1 MPTCTTSSLSHK
13 ARLLGAALTVALLAA
28 ALFSLCAGASGV
40 SLWRGLGD
48 ALSGAD
54 TPAARIIL
62 YIRLPRTLAA
72 VFSGAALAC
81 AGAIIQGVLHNP
93 LAGPNII
100 GVNAGAGF
108 MTLLVSC
115 LWPAA
120 AGLVPLAAFMGAL
133 AAAMIILALAGRMGA
148 SRITVVLAGVAISAM
163 LSAGSDLI
171 TTLQPEATLGMS
183 AFMIGGFSGVTA
195 SRLAAAIAYIAPAL
209 ILALF
214 TAGDLDVLGLG
225 DEVAQSVGLRVR
237 RVRVTQLMLACVLAG
252 AAVSFSGL
260 IGFVG
265 LIVPHAIR
273 RVTGGEH
280 RALLPLSILG
290 GAVLMLF
297 CDTISRTLFAPY
309 EVPVGILLSLL
320 GGPFFLLLLM
330 KNRRG
335 GRA

>member
-1 MPTCTTSSLSHK
+1 MEKRSFRSVP
-13 ARLLGAALTVALLAA
+13 ARLALLALAMLGAALLSLCLGAA
-28 ALFSLCAGASGV
+28 AV
-40 SLWRGLGD
+40 SPREILSV
-48 ALSGAD
+48 LSGGGKG
-54 TPAARIIL
+54 TTAASIL
-62 YIRLPRTLAA
+62 LYVRLPRTLGCLLA
-72 VFSGAALAC
+72 GAALAVS
-81 AGAIIQGVLHNP
+81 GAVIQTVLANP
-93 LAGPNII
+93 LAAPNII
-100 GVNAGAGF
+100 GVNSGAGLGVALCCAVLP
-108 MTLLVSC
+108 T
-115 LWPAA
+115 AA
-120 AGLVPLAAFMGAL
+120 AAVPFAAFLGAF
-133 AAAMIILALAGRMGA
+133 AGVMLVLLISEKAGA
-148 SRITVVLAGVAISAM
+148 SRMTLVLAGVAISAM

-171 TTLQPEATLGMS
+171 TTLRPEATLGMS